1 MGVDPRC
8 HVVVGVVDETWRP
21 GPWADGESGRDLALS
36 VDCAVPA
43 EMGRRARPA
52 EREAPSLIVI
62 QALSVHGYSDMR
74 LLYQPR
80 SPGPG
85 VWDSIPWETI
95 VPGISGNSEI
105 FWPATNH
112 REWVSR

>member
-1 MGVDPRC
+1 MVSEGWVLFPKRPPTCGTKTRNGGFLGVDPRC

-21 GPWADGESGRDLALS
+21 GLWADGESGRDLALS

-62 QALSVHGYSDMR
+62 QALFMATLTCGCCT
-74 LLYQPR
+74 
-80 SPGPG
+80 SPGFRAR
-85 VWDSIPWETI
+85 EC
-95 VPGISGNSEI
+95 GIQS
-105 FWPATNH
+105 
-112 REWVSR
+112 RERR